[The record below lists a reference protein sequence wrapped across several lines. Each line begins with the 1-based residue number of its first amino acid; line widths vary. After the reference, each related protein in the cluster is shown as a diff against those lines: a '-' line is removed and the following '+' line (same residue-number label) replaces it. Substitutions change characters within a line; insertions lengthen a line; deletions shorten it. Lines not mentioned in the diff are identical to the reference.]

1 MDMSDLSEKW
11 VAVVN
16 PKSGSGKTG
25 HLWERAK
32 ARLEERRIDFEI
44 RVTERILHAV
54 ELVRSAAE
62 EGCRRFIAVGGDGPV
77 HEVLGGIMAYVEKA
91 GALLS
96 DFVLAVIPIGSGN
109 DWIRTHNVPRDVD
122 AAVDLLAEGS
132 FALQD
137 VFKAEAGVAVG
148 SSASASAETAVRRDG
163 TSDEATGSAASAE
176 TAVSYMVNIGGI
188 GYDSNICDTVN
199 RWKEAGRKGVSLYI
213 KSLIYNFFRYK
224 GTAVE
229 VECDGE
235 IVHSGATFTIA
246 FGNGLYSGGGLMQ
259 VPEARYDDGLID
271 VTVIPRYSKWYIL
284 SKLPKFFAGGI
295 LDIKGVIARK
305 AKSIV
310 VRPLGSSSAGSAGL
324 LGSVGSS
331 SAGSSAPLDS
341 ASAQGRSASSRC
353 SLPDTPEV
361 IEIDGEILGR
371 LPLRLTVCP
380 GQLRVLHKF

>member
-1 MDMSDLSEKW
+1 MIFAVAPTLLKHSVNMDELSEKW

-32 ARLEERRIDFEI
+32 SLMSARGLDFEI
-44 RVTERILHAV
+44 RVTQHVMHAV

-62 EGCRRFIAVGGDGPV
+62 AGYRRFIAVGGDGTV
-77 HEVLGGIMAYVEKA
+77 HEVLGGIMAYVERA
-91 GALLS
+91 GEKLE

-109 DWIRTHNVPRDVD
+109 DWIRTHNVPLDVEV
-122 AAVDLLAEGS
+122 AVELIAEGS
-132 FALQD
+132 YALQD
-137 VFKAEAGVAVG
+137 VFKAVAG
-148 SSASASAETAVRRDG
+148 SSEV
-163 TSDEATGSAASAE
+163 GSAASGGSGRQDGASGE
-176 TAVSYMVNIGGI
+176 ASVSPAVSYMANIGGI

-199 RWKEAGRKGVSLYI
+199 RWKEAGRQGASLYL

-259 VPEARYDDGLID
+259 VPEARFDDGLID
-271 VTVIPRYSKWYIL
+271 VTVVPRYSKWYIL

-295 LDIKGVIARK
+295 LKINGVIARK
-305 AKSIV
+305 CRSV
-310 VRPLGSSSAGSAGL
+310 TVRPLG
-324 LGSVGSS
+324 
-331 SAGSSAPLDS
+331 P
-341 ASAQGRSASSRC
+341 
-353 SLPDTPEV
+353 TPEV

-371 LPLRLTVCP
+371 LPLRLTVCH